1 VTDANGTQAPALAAR
16 GVGYSVGQARLVAD
30 VTLEVRHG
38 ELVALVGP
46 NGAGKST
53 LLSLLTGER
62 QPSEGTTELEGR
74 PLREWQHKELAR
86 RRAVLTQDN
95 HVAFTFRVG
104 EVVEM
109 GRAPWRGTP
118 QDDEDEQAIADAMAR
133 TDVSHLVERVFSSL
147 SGGER
152 ARASLARV
160 LAQRAPIVLLDEPT
174 AALDLRHQEDVL
186 TLARELAHGGAA
198 VVVVVHDLS
207 LAAAYADRVA
217 VMDRGQIVSV
227 GPPTDVLTAELI
239 SRVYATPVRIL
250 ADPATGSPIIVPE
263 RSA

>member
-1 VTDANGTQAPALAAR
+1 MTNETTAPALAAR
-16 GVGYSVGQARLVAD
+16 GASFSVGQAKLVDD

-62 QPSEGTTELEGR
+62 EPSEGATELEGL
-74 PLREWQHKELAR
+74 PLAHWPHRELAR

-95 HVAFTFRVG
+95 HVAFTFRVSD
-104 EVVEM
+104 VVEM
-109 GRAPWRGTP
+109 GRAPWRGTES
-118 QDDEDEQAIADAMAR
+118 DAEDEQAIADAMVR
-133 TDVSHLVERVFSSL
+133 SDVTHLADRVFSSL

-160 LAQRAPIVLLDEPT
+160 LAQRASIVLLDEPT

-186 TLARELAHGGAA
+186 GLARELARGGAA

-217 VMDRGQIVSV
+217 VMDRGRLVAV
-227 GPPTDVLTAELI
+227 GAPREVLTAELV
-239 SRVYATPVRIL
+239 SRVYAAPVRIL
-250 ADPATGSPIIVPE
+250 DDPVTGNPIIVPE
-263 RSA
+263 RS

>member
-1 VTDANGTQAPALAAR
+1 MTDADGTTAPALAAR
-16 GVGYSVGQARLVAD
+16 GVGYSVGQARLVDD
-30 VTLEVRHG
+30 VSLEVRHG

-74 PLREWQHKELAR
+74 PLAEWQHKELAR

-217 VMDRGQIVSV
+217 VMDRGRIVSV
-227 GPPTDVLTAELI
+227 GAPRDVLTAELI

>member
-1 VTDANGTQAPALAAR
+1 MSALGAR
-16 GVGYSVGQARLVAD
+16 GASFRIGKALLVDD
-30 VTLEVRHG
+30 VTLDVDHG

-62 QPSEGTTELEGR
+62 TPTSGGTELEGK
-74 PLREWQHKELAR
+74 PLAAWPHRELAR
-86 RRAVLTQDN
+86 KRAVLTQDN
-95 HVAFTFRVG
+95 AVAFTFRVS

-109 GRAPWRGTP
+109 GRAPWHGTEEGG
-118 QDDEDEQAIADAMAR
+118 DDEAAIANAMAR
-133 TDVSHLVERVFSSL
+133 ADVTHLAERVFSSL

-160 LAQRAPIVLLDEPT
+160 LAQGANIVLLDEPT

-186 TLARELAHGGAA
+186 TLARELARAGAA

-217 VMDRGQIVSV
+217 VMDGGRLVALGA
-227 GPPTDVLTAELI
+227 PADVLTAELVTE
-239 SRVYATPVRIL
+239 VYRTRVRIL
-250 ADPATGSPIIVPE
+250 ADPVTGNPIIVPE
-263 RSA
+263 RT